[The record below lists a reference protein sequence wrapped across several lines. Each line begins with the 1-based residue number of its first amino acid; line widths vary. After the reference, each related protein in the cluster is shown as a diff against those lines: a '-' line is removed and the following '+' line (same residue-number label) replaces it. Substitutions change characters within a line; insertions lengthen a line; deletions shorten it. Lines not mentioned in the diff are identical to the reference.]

1 MMAAKL
7 LLATALCFLS
17 SSRGFENVRVRH
29 LWHRPSSKLWMNS
42 DPQPS
47 LLDGKLESGDY
58 AGAYVQL
65 KRNPMQSLSL
75 NDLRLLLNNVDKLV
89 PEDGVGV
96 VGGIDDEEKK
106 LIEATSY
113 LYKRFAR
120 QSVLRGFGSVEVDGY
135 PMSSMNEISP
145 MRLEELTGLPI
156 SSLTPKRRG
165 LYWQLAG
172 IAVCAAEFALGNAVG
187 VDPLVTVIPAT
198 MALFAVD
205 QFFYSGAYFESIYQ
219 RLFPQYKE
227 KIAYHEAGHFLLAYL
242 LGVPVRGVVT
252 SAVEAR

>member
-1 MMAAKL
+1 MML
-7 LLATALCFLS
+7 TALCFLLS
-17 SSRGFENVRVRH
+17 GFTARGFRVGGIRQQ
-29 LWHRPSSKLWMNS
+29 RPLSQLWMNS
-42 DPQPS
+42 DPKPS
-47 LLDGKLESGDY
+47 LIDSGDY
-58 AGAYVQL
+58 AGYYLQL

-75 NDLRLLLNNVDKLV
+75 EDLRLLLNNVDKLV
-89 PEDGVGV
+89 PEDGGVGV
-96 VGGIDDEEKK
+96 GGGIDEDEKK

-113 LYKRFAR
+113 LYKRFAK
-120 QSVLRGFGSVEVDGY
+120 QSVLRGFGSVDVDGY

-145 MRLEELTGLPI
+145 MRLEELTGLPM

-172 IAVCAAEFALGNAVG
+172 IAVCAAEFALGNAAG
-187 VDPLVTVIPAT
+187 VDPLLTVIPAT

-205 QFFYSGAYFESIYQ
+205 QFFYRGAYFESIYQ